1 MVRELPDKIQ
11 WHPAFCAA
19 AELELRENIKE
30 LDLIPEYNLQGTY
43 SHRSFGDKRE
53 RTGKDIEDIKEF
65 LKNSGKVT
73 DVRERSNIEAV
84 LQVSV
89 NANFELYEQVRRD
102 SVMCESLRELMKE
115 EIEIDKKKSREQGMA
130 QGMAQV
136 ILNMY
141 NNGFTLEQI
150 TLATSK
156 SKKDIEDVIAGKN
169 PVLETV

>member
-1 MVRELPDKIQ
+1 
-11 WHPAFCAA
+11 
-19 AELELRENIKE
+19 
-30 LDLIPEYNLQGTY
+30 
-43 SHRSFGDKRE
+43 
-53 RTGKDIEDIKEF
+53 
-65 LKNSGKVT
+65 
-73 DVRERSNIEAV
+73 
-84 LQVSV
+84 
-89 NANFELYEQVRRD
+89 
-102 SVMCESLRELMKE
+102 MCEALRELMKE
-115 EIEIDKKKSREQGMA
+115 EIEIDKKKSRE

>member
-1 MVRELPDKIQ
+1 M
-11 WHPAFCAA
+11 
-19 AELELRENIKE
+19 
-30 LDLIPEYNLQGTY
+30 
-43 SHRSFGDKRE
+43 
-53 RTGKDIEDIKEF
+53 
-65 LKNSGKVT
+65 T

-102 SVMCESLRELMKE
+102 SVRCEALRELMKE
-115 EIEIDKKKSREQGMA
+115 EIEIDKKKSREQGME
-130 QGMAQV
+130 QV

>member
-1 MVRELPDKIQ
+1 
-11 WHPAFCAA
+11 
-19 AELELRENIKE
+19 
-30 LDLIPEYNLQGTY
+30 
-43 SHRSFGDKRE
+43 
-53 RTGKDIEDIKEF
+53 
-65 LKNSGKVT
+65 
-73 DVRERSNIEAV
+73 
-84 LQVSV
+84 
-89 NANFELYEQVRRD
+89 
-102 SVMCESLRELMKE
+102 MCEALRELMKE

>member
-1 MVRELPDKIQ
+1 M
-11 WHPAFCAA
+11 
-19 AELELRENIKE
+19 
-30 LDLIPEYNLQGTY
+30 
-43 SHRSFGDKRE
+43 
-53 RTGKDIEDIKEF
+53 
-65 LKNSGKVT
+65 T

-102 SVMCESLRELMKE
+102 SVRCEALRELMKE

-130 QGMAQV
+130 QGMTQGMAQV

>member
-1 MVRELPDKIQ
+1 M
-11 WHPAFCAA
+11 
-19 AELELRENIKE
+19 
-30 LDLIPEYNLQGTY
+30 
-43 SHRSFGDKRE
+43 
-53 RTGKDIEDIKEF
+53 
-65 LKNSGKVT
+65 T

-102 SVMCESLRELMKE
+102 SVRCEALRELMKE
-115 EIEIDKKKSREQGMA
+115 EIEIDKKKSRE

>member
-1 MVRELPDKIQ
+1 M
-11 WHPAFCAA
+11 
-19 AELELRENIKE
+19 
-30 LDLIPEYNLQGTY
+30 
-43 SHRSFGDKRE
+43 
-53 RTGKDIEDIKEF
+53 
-65 LKNSGKVT
+65 T

-102 SVMCESLRELMKE
+102 SVRCEALRELMKE